1 MQNRKVNVD
10 GEAYECAC
18 AYMIRLEREDFEDL
32 KQLTKL
38 AGAVGL
44 TPEKFRDRFGY
55 LAGLK

>member
-18 AYMIRLEREDFEDL
+18 AYMIKLEREDFEDS

-38 AGAVGL
+38 AGVVGL
-44 TPEKFRDRFGY
+44 TPEQFRERFGY